1 MQKKNAHLGLNN
13 MFKSKFT
20 ENAGLIQLE
29 REMESFI
36 SLLLEDNEIDVDDAR
51 VVFLEQFE
59 GEEHF
64 FDNYVDNYF
73 R

>member
-1 MQKKNAHLGLNN
+1 

-20 ENAGLIQLE
+20 ESANLIQLE

-36 SLLLEDNEIDVDDAR
+36 SLLLEDNEINVNDAR
-51 VVFLEQFE
+51 EVFLEQFE
-59 GEEHF
+59 GEEFF
-64 FDNYVDNYF
+64 FDSYVDNYF